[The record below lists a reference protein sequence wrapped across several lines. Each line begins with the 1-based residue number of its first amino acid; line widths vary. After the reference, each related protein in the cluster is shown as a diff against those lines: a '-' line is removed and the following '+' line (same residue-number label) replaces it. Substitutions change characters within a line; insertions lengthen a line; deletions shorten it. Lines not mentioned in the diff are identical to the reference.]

1 MKKKLIFL
9 FQIIFIYI
17 LFLSISFA
25 DLQKNLINKITATKT
40 LSFNFKQNIAEKVEF
55 GNCYIKYPL
64 LMKCIYQNLKQK
76 SVISNGKTVA
86 IIKKKYKK
94 IYYYPIRTTP
104 LFIILKKKLIFLFQI
119 IFIYILFLS
128 ISFADLQKNL
138 INKITATKTLSF
150 NFKQNIAEKV
160 EFGNCYIK
168 YPLLMK
174 CIYQNLKQ
182 KSVISNGKTVA
193 IIKKKYKKIYY
204 YPIRTTPLFII
215 LKKEKILHL
224 IRNNKPTKIDSSI
237 IEFELN
243 EKKSNKLKILFDKN
257 SLEFKGWKTKD
268 AYSNDVTFIIYDLK
282 TNEIIEDEFFKIPKE
297 EDL

>member
-17 LFLSISFA
+17 IFVSISFA
-25 DLQKNLINKITATKT
+25 DLQKKLINKITATKT
-40 LSFNFKQNIAEKVEF
+40 LSFNFKQK
-55 GNCYIKYPL
+55 
-64 LMKCIYQNLKQK
+64 
-76 SVISNGKTVA
+76 
-86 IIKKKYKK
+86 
-94 IYYYPIRTTP
+94 
-104 LFIILKKKLIFLFQI
+104 
-119 IFIYILFLS
+119 
-128 ISFADLQKNL
+128 
-138 INKITATKTLSF
+138 
-150 NFKQNIAEKV
+150 IAEKV

-243 EKKSNKLKILFDKN
+243 EKKSNKLKIFFDKN

-268 AYSNDVTFIIYDLK
+268 AYSNDVSFIIYDLK